1 MKSKILIS
9 LCIIVLSHTLVTAKG
24 PVDMAAIFHQ
34 LNRPDY
40 CTDILPHDFSYL
52 IKLLE
57 YGKSTKKDSEYAE
70 RVVRLYIR
78 LVKGAPCI
86 NGYAFSDLLTRLPD
100 LLTHC
105 CTIKNKPAPAA
116 PGPALPSLLD
126 MDMFDRFKES
136 VNNVLYNRFLT
147 EYDAFKKNPDDFL
160 HDISQQVLD
169 LAQEEIAAL
178 QLRNVLVRFLEIS
191 LSKLVWSA
199 DESEK
204 AWESTKKI
212 AAELTNLTQQT
223 IIEDV
228 NELDDLFW
236 SLTYR
241 FSFFVDIF
249 ASNLPQNFYDT
260 VQYDIAHK
268 KLLLVNL
275 EEQQDW
281 LESKEKYLTRTLNCS
296 KAKMFAYQN
305 GILTN

>member
-9 LCIIVLSHTLVTAKG
+9 LCIIILSHTLVTAKG

-52 IKLLE
+52 VKLLE
-57 YGKSTKKDSEYAE
+57 YGKNTKKDSEYVE
-70 RVVRLYIR
+70 RVLRLYIR

-100 LLTHC
+100 LLSYC
-105 CTIKNKPAPAA
+105 CAVKNKPAPAS
-116 PGPALPSLLD
+116 PTVLD

-147 EYDAFKKNPDDFL
+147 DYDAFKKNPDDFL

-191 LSKLVWSA
+191 LGKLVWSA

-212 AAELTNLTQQT
+212 ATDLTNLTQQA

-241 FSFFVDIF
+241 FSFFIDIF
-249 ASNLPQNFYDT
+249 ASSLPQTFYET
-260 VQYDIAHK
+260 VQNDITHK

-281 LESKEKYLTRTLNCS
+281 LESKEKYLTRTINGS
-296 KAKMFAYQN
+296 KAKMFAYQDH